1 MKFVSNDKCPNDKA
15 TPEKLAKMINQSD
28 RNAFNSLFGILWE
41 PMYIYASSL
50 VMNDSTAKDL
60 VQEVWIDYWQ
70 RRETI
75 EVQNI
80 KSYLFKAIRYKCYNA
95 LRDMKFN
102 KIQIEVAHSV
112 YIDSEVEMEADLADL
127 SKRIDETISSL
138 PKRCQEVFILSRVN
152 HINNKEIAERLNISQ
167 RSVENQISFALR
179 RLRKEL
185 STVMALFF

>member
-1 MKFVSNDKCPNDKA
+1 MKFVSNNKNSNDKA

-28 RNAFNSLFGILWE
+28 RNAFNSLFGMLWE
-41 PMYIYASSL
+41 PMYTYASSL

-75 EVQNI
+75 EVQNV

-152 HINNKEIAERLNISQ
+152 HVNNKEIAEKLNISQ

-185 STVMALFF
+185 STVKALFI

>member
-1 MKFVSNDKCPNDKA
+1 MKFVLDDKCSNNKA
-15 TPEKLAKMINQSD
+15 TPEKLAKMINQSN
-28 RNAFNSLFGILWE
+28 RNAFNSLFGMLWE

-50 VMNDSTAKDL
+50 VMNNSMAKDL

-102 KIQIEVAHSV
+102 KIQIEVAHS
-112 YIDSEVEMEADLADL
+112 ICINSEVEMEADLVDL
-127 SKRIDETISSL
+127 SKRIDQTISSL
-138 PKRCQEVFILSRVN
+138 PKRCQEVFILSRINQV
-152 HINNKEIAERLNISQ
+152 NNKEIAERLNISQ

-185 STVMALFF
+185 SAVKSLFF

>member
-1 MKFVSNDKCPNDKA
+1 MKFVSNKKYSNDKA

-152 HINNKEIAERLNISQ
+152 HVNNREIAERLNISQ

-185 STVMALFF
+185 STVKALFF

>member
-1 MKFVSNDKCPNDKA
+1 MKFVSKDKCSNDKA
-15 TPEKLAKMINQSD
+15 TPEKLAQMINQSD

-138 PKRCQEVFILSRVN
+138 PKRCQEVFLLSRMNHVN
-152 HINNKEIAERLNISQ
+152 NREIAERLNISQ

-185 STVMALFF
+185 STVKALFF